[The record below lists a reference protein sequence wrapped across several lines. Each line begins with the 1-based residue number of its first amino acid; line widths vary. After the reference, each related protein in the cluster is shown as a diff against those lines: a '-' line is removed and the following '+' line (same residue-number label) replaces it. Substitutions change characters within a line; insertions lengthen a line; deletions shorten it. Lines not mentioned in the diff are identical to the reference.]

1 MTRFAGE
8 ELPVTDEIAR
18 TSLALPIGPELTQE
32 QVTAVVD
39 ACCRRGPRRR
49 RPRRLMERATLAALR
64 CPTRLGPSTRSL
76 SRRAR
81 R

>member
-39 ACCRRGPRRR
+39 ACAGAVPAGAGRG
-49 RPRRLMERATLAALR
+49 A
-64 CPTRLGPSTRSL
+64 
-76 SRRAR
+76 
-81 R
+81 